1 MMLFQTTGLSFR
13 IRETGKGDEIFDPY
27 RKKWVALTPE
37 EWVRQ
42 SLLGYLVQKRNYP
55 ASLIAVERG
64 VKVGELS
71 RRFDAV
77 VFAKTGNPW
86 ILIECKAPGESLEGS
101 PLGQLLAYQ
110 SNICA
115 KYIVLS
121 NGAITRCW
129 SIMNGFVQEEH
140 DFPEF
145 QEIET
150 PPA

>member
-1 MMLFQTTGLSFR
+1 MMQFETTGLSFR
-13 IRETGKGDEIFDPY
+13 IREAQKGDEIFDPF

-77 VFAKTGNPW
+77 VFAKTGKPW
-86 ILIECKAPGESLEGS
+86 MLIECKAPGESLEGG
-101 PLGQLLAYQ
+101 PVGQLLAYQ
-110 SNICA
+110 SNLSA
-115 KYIVLS
+115 RYILLS
-121 NGAITRCW
+121 NGHDTRCW
-129 SIMNGFVQEEH
+129 KIHDGLVIQESEFPGFE
-140 DFPEF
+140 
-145 QEIET
+145 
-150 PPA
+150 A